1 MGFGPLLFVAWGW
14 RAARSGRPT
23 ATSAVVV
30 NRLRDSV
37 TLPANR
43 VELGGSSAADDGDPD
58 LVVEEL
64 ERLSR
69 LHASGSLTDDEFA
82 AAKARILTTERLA

>member
-1 MGFGPLLFVAWGW
+1 M
-14 RAARSGRPT
+14 
-23 ATSAVVV
+23 
-30 NRLRDSV
+30 
-37 TLPANR
+37 TLPANG
-43 VELGGSSAADDGDPD
+43 VELGGLSAADGGGPD
-58 LVVEEL
+58 AVVEEL